1 MTRALVTR
9 NVLARELAFNAATRP
24 LNIFVPVGVAV
35 AATLLT
41 LWLLPVAAVVYAAL
55 VVTTF
60 LDGDVAESVGREV
73 YARARGASQRAEL
86 TNLTPAVA
94 ERLALA
100 READERVRKAIGES
114 QIPLADVEAEVERLM
129 DELEKLARNADRIA
143 TYLAEE
149 SEAALRRRLE
159 QLRRAPGEDSQLDA
173 AAAQAA
179 AALQDQ
185 LDARAQLSRQL
196 SHFDAQ
202 MEHIVA
208 TLGLIH
214 AQIVRVSVAE
224 EASAQRRVAEQ
235 VRDLR
240 HEVDAAADALH
251 EAYRELD

>member
-24 LNIFVPVGVAV
+24 LNVVVPVGVV
-35 AATLLT
+35 AAAILLT

-55 VVTTF
+55 VLTTF

-73 YARARGASQRAEL
+73 YAKARGASPRAEL
-86 TNLTPAVA
+86 TSLTPAVA

-100 READERVRKAIGES
+100 READERVRKAIGQS
-114 QIPLADVEAEVERLM
+114 QVPLADVEAEVERLM
-129 DELEKLARNADRIA
+129 DELEKLARNADRVA
-143 TYLAEE
+143 TYLVEE
-149 SEAALRRRLE
+149 SEVALRRRLE
-159 QLRRAPGEDSQLDA
+159 QRRTRSGDSQLDA

-208 TLGLIH
+208 TLGVIH

-251 EAYRELD
+251 EAYSELD